1 MNEKI
6 LLVDDDEIQLKILCN
21 ILSEEE
27 NYSISAAKSG
37 REAVDLLR
45 TKPFGVVILDLLM
58 PEMDGFEVLERIKEI
73 DEDVQVIILT
83 AYPSIENAIETLKDD
98 KVIDFLV
105 KPIELPEHLY
115 ITVKRALECRKLRL
129 ENKTLLKNLADA
141 NAALELRVEAQS
153 AELKASH
160 DQLRQKYEELKNT
173 QSQLIQSAKMASVG
187 ELAAGVAHELNQPL
201 MVIRMTAQIIRRIIQ
216 VDLNADELAKQTE
229 FIERNTE
236 RMMNII
242 DHLRAFSSQY
252 QSEISLVDVNAV
264 MADCFLMVGEQLR
277 ISDIRVK
284 KELMPDFPRVRGNAN
299 QLEQVFLSLI
309 TNARHAIEEKR
320 EKSGDDSQK
329 PEQIRIV
336 TRVSKKSSTAQIL
349 IRDTGAGISDEN
361 RGRIF
366 DPFFSTRKI
375 GAGLGL
381 FVSYGI
387 IKEHQGKIEV
397 TETGPRGTTF
407 RIKLPLPN
415 SAGYDEAYVNK
426 YRPDGICNPVRNVSA
441 SPERSG
447 RV

>member
-1 MNEKI
+1 MKENI
-6 LLVDDDEIQLKILCN
+6 LLVDDDEIQLKTLCN

-27 NYSISAAKSG
+27 NYSISATRSG

-98 KVIDFLV
+98 KAVDFLV
-105 KPIELPEHLY
+105 KPIDPPEHLH
-115 ITVKRALECRKLRL
+115 ITVKRALERRKLRV

-160 DQLRQKYEELKNT
+160 DQLQQKYEELKNT

-216 VDLNADELAKQTE
+216 VNLNADELAKQTE

-252 QSEISLVDVNAV
+252 QSEISLVDLNAI

-284 KELMPDFPRVRGNAN
+284 KD
-299 QLEQVFLSLI
+299 
-309 TNARHAIEEKR
+309 
-320 EKSGDDSQK
+320 
-329 PEQIRIV
+329 
-336 TRVSKKSSTAQIL
+336 
-349 IRDTGAGISDEN
+349 
-361 RGRIF
+361 
-366 DPFFSTRKI
+366 
-375 GAGLGL
+375 
-381 FVSYGI
+381 
-387 IKEHQGKIEV
+387 
-397 TETGPRGTTF
+397 
-407 RIKLPLPN
+407 
-415 SAGYDEAYVNK
+415 
-426 YRPDGICNPVRNVSA
+426 
-441 SPERSG
+441 
-447 RV
+447 